1 MIKSM
6 QIKLILKLSLFSP
19 DKRCA
24 YSGCFFLNEDIYVL
38 NMINICIIVQGKG
51 NLFVN

>member
-1 MIKSM
+1 M

-24 YSGCFFLNEDIYVL
+24 YSVFFLNEDIYVS